1 LFRIQKNLR
10 ERIAVNNQQAPTN
23 ISYSKLSQLVLILF
37 KIINIYV
44 VLRSLNIKTK
54 IILDMKNP
62 EGEEEE
68 LKRLMFDIKID
79 LDEISLNINH
89 DQIN

>member
-10 ERIAVNNQQAPTN
+10 ERIAVNNQQAPTD
-23 ISYSKLSQLVLILF
+23 ISYI
-37 KIINIYV
+37 
-44 VLRSLNIKTK
+44 LRSLNIKTK
-54 IILDMKNP
+54 IILDMKNR
-62 EGEEEE
+62 EEEEEEE